1 MIYLIILLFVVVF
14 SLKCDFNDSHN
25 YSSGKLQAF
34 YFLFILFVAIA
45 GFRYNIGGD
54 TIGYAAKFDQYP
66 LLKDF
71 TAADISDI
79 HERFQPGW
87 VLLAS
92 ICRTIVDN
100 FLLLQFVH
108 VLIVNI
114 VLFRFFRKY
123 SINYI
128 TCIALYFCVFYL
140 IWNTEIL
147 RGSIAAVMGLLFFEA
162 FERKKNTLAIL
173 CGIASYL
180 FHVSGIMVLFL
191 LLASKIKLSKKGDYV
206 FFILCLLGSQ
216 LWAVLPSVTS
226 FYLNSLFG
234 EANVDPYFSQEELH
248 NLNIFGLTIFY
259 AKYLVLPIFVIIYHR
274 KNVDKFKDFSVYI
287 WLYIFLIMLSKYSIA
302 FTRLSYFFLPF
313 YIIGIVDAFSYLYKQ
328 GTIPKSAVILVIGLY
343 LYIFQIQLLSPENHR
358 EELYKFQ
365 YERYYP
371 YQSVFGDNSYK

>member
-1 MIYLIILLFVVVF
+1 MIYLLTLLIVVVF
-14 SLKCDFNDSHN
+14 SLKYDFKGSSN
-25 YSSGKLQAF
+25 YSSGRSQA
-34 YFLFILFVAIA
+34 YCFLFILFVAIA

-54 TIGYAAKFDQYP
+54 TIGYAARFDQYP
-66 LLKDF
+66 LLKNFTSADF
-71 TAADISDI
+71 SDI
-79 HERFQPGW
+79 NERFQPGW

-147 RGSIAAVMGLLFFEA
+147 RGSLAAVMGLLFFEA
-162 FERKKNTLAIL
+162 LDSRKYALAIL

-180 FHVSGIMVLFL
+180 FHVSGIMVLLL
-191 LLASKIKLSKKGDYV
+191 LLASKINLSKKGDYI

-216 LWAVLPSVTS
+216 LWAVLPSSTA

-248 NLNIFGLTIFY
+248 DLNIFGLTIFY
-259 AKYLVLPIFVIIYHR
+259 AKYLVLPIFVILFHR
-274 KNVDKFKDFSVYI
+274 KNVDKVKDFSTFI

-313 YIIGIVDAFSYLYKQ
+313 YIIGIVDAFSYLYKR
-328 GTIPKSAVILVIGLY
+328 GTIPKRAVILVLGLY
-343 LYIFQIQLLSPENHR
+343 LYIFQIQLLSPEDHR
-358 EELYKFQ
+358 EELFRFQ